1 MANTPADTSA
11 SASLPERLT
20 IQEAAQTLDRLVKA
34 FKQQAGPVVNLN
46 ASAMRVFDS
55 SAVALLLELRSLLKA
70 QGKTLNVTDWPK
82 RLRDLVGLY
91 GVTELL
97 PA

>member
-1 MANTPADTSA
+1 MVTSNGGEA
-11 SASLPERLT
+11 AAVSLPERLT
-20 IQEAAQTLDRLVKA
+20 IQEAAQTMDRLVKA
-34 FKQQAGPVVNLN
+34 FKQESGPVVTLD

-55 SAVALLLELRSLLKA
+55 SAVALLLELRSLLLA
-70 QGKTLNVTDWPK
+70 QGKTLNVTAWPK

-91 GVTELL
+91 GVSELL